1 MGKRSAMSSA
11 MSSPALVKRRQPSH
25 SRTNLLTSVPYQDT
39 AADTWIAIGNC
50 ATTMGIIVVAIHA
63 FELAL
68 AHAPGSVEALV
79 GWSHLLRMNDININE
94 TVGSQSL
101 IQRLTKT
108 AETYPHV
115 TNSPEFFRELTDCY
129 LLAGLNEQA
138 HHSVQQAIQRLPN
151 DPALQLLSAQ
161 TLIRA
166 GARAQAASALTHC
179 LLLLPPSLAEF
190 SKANIETARSA
201 HAELAAI
208 AAADGNIDA
217 LIAEL
222 TATLSLPPPPLARQD
237 EHIAL
242 WCAFATA
249 KERANR
255 IPEALEACERAE
267 VAVGSSPRI
276 LITHAYLLLL
286 DEKKENASQAVQLL
300 NRVVELEP
308 QETKTQPPVNKET
321 NEPED
326 PQSDFLPWYLLGKA
340 HTILDAPRAAYD
352 AYQIALLRASRLP
365 ITWLAVGK
373 LYLELKQLP
382 DALAAY
388 SQALRLQV
396 NESLP
401 GTAAAWDGLSCVYER
416 CDDQLADAADAS
428 SRAASCF
435 RAVGDSESAAKFEE
449 RTKSLRL
456 AASGEGPVPALSQP
470 IGLPN
475 YFLRDLVTLLP
486 SERITFVQN
495 QPPQAKAA
503 GPAPQFPQ
511 QQHQQQ
517 QGPAPPQLPVPQTQ
531 APTPQAQTVSHNQTP
546 QPQPQLHPQPNAI
559 PQPPHSQQVPHAV
572 PPQGVVSPS
581 NLTPVSGPQL
591 PPTTRRTLGT
601 FERSQTTQ
609 PPPPHIVQGQPP
621 HPQPPQ
627 HPQMHVQQGQ
637 PQGSPIVHT
646 PANAPAVPAYFRSPP
661 GPPHMGQPHDSYV
674 YPLQYN
680 PLARLPDKLGQ
691 QLPPPNAH
699 AWSPQEHVPQPHQ
712 VFQAQG
718 FPQPQN
724 GIITP
729 PPNGHGPPVPPLR
742 SPMTHPHMAPNGYP
756 VPAPPG
762 YMYGQY
768 MPMHGGMVA
777 HVQPYAGTN
786 KWKQ

>member
-1 MGKRSAMSSA
+1 
-11 MSSPALVKRRQPSH
+11 
-25 SRTNLLTSVPYQDT
+25 
-39 AADTWIAIGNC
+39 
-50 ATTMGIIVVAIHA
+50 MGIIVVAIHA

-79 GWSHLLRMNDININE
+79 GWSHLLRMNDINLNE
-94 TVGSQSL
+94 TVGSQNS

-108 AETYPHV
+108 AESYPHV

-179 LLLLPPSLAEF
+179 LLLLPPLLAEF

-217 LIAEL
+217 SIAEL

-267 VAVGSSPRI
+267 VAVGASPRI

-286 DEKKENASQAVQLL
+286 DENKENASKAVQLL
-300 NRVVELEP
+300 SRVVELEP
-308 QETKTQPPVNKET
+308 QDAQTQASASKDSE
-321 NEPED
+321 EHED
-326 PQSDFLPWYLLGKA
+326 PPSDFLPWYLLGKA

-388 SQALRLQV
+388 SQALRLQL
-396 NESLP
+396 NENLP

-435 RAVGDSESAAKFEE
+435 RVIGDSQSAAKFEE
-449 RTKSLRL
+449 RAKKLRL
-456 AASGEGPVPALSQP
+456 ASNNEGPVPPLSQP

-486 SERITFVQN
+486 SERIAFVQN
-495 QPPQAKAA
+495 SPQSRA
-503 GPAPQFPQ
+503 G
-511 QQHQQQ
+511 
-517 QGPAPPQLPVPQTQ
+517 APPQGSPSEQAMHLQHQNQQRAAPYPVQQRPPSQPPHVQPQNL
-531 APTPQAQTVSHNQTP
+531 TPHAQPILSNPTP
-546 QPQPQLHPQPNAI
+546 QPQAPGHAQSQAPH
-559 PQPPHSQQVPHAV
+559 PHSQTLPHAV
-572 PPQGVVSPS
+572 PPQGMVSPS
-581 NLTPVSGPQL
+581 DHTPLTVSTGP
-591 PPTTRRTLGT
+591 PMAPGTRRTSGT
-601 FERSQTTQ
+601 FERPQS
-609 PPPPHIVQGQPP
+609 VQAQPP
-621 HPQPPQ
+621 HLPHLQPPQ
-627 HPQMHVQQGQ
+627 HPQMHVQQAQ
-637 PQGSPIVHT
+637 PHGSPIVHT
-646 PANAPAVPAYFRSPP
+646 PANAPAVPAYFHSPP
-661 GPPHMGQPHDSYV
+661 VPPHMNQPHDSYM
-674 YPLQYN
+674 YPLQFKHQGK
-680 PLARLPDKLGQ
+680 LPEKAGQ
-691 QLPPPNAH
+691 QLAPPNTQ
-699 AWSPQEHVPQPHQ
+699 AWSPQDHVPQPHP
-712 VFQAQG
+712 VFQAPQG
-718 FPQPQN
+718 AFPQPQN
-724 GIITP
+724 GIMTP
-729 PPNGHGPPVPPLR
+729 PPNGQGQPVPPAR
-742 SPMTHPHMAPNGYP
+742 SPMAHPHMVPNGYP
-756 VPAPPG
+756 MPAPPG

-768 MPMHGGMVA
+768 MPMHGGMLA
-777 HVQPYAGTN
+777 HVQPYAGSAG